1 MFNKMIKKELSE
13 NSCSLSRRKPQR
25 PKLETGLKENVPSF
39 AWKKIIL
46 ELSQK
51 LGYTGIAL

>member
-1 MFNKMIKKELSE
+1 MLDKMVKKELSE
-13 NSCSLSRRKPQR
+13 DSCSPSHRKPQR
-25 PKLETGLKENVPSF
+25 PQHETGLKENVPSF

-51 LGYTGIAL
+51 QGYTGIAL